1 MSAIGFG
8 DTVRIRTTVET
19 ESLGLAGR
27 TGLVYGFTTP
37 SDTGVQVVGSVA
49 KDIALSVKIDGK
61 DEPLW
66 LDPDLVEFVDHTPGA
81 TVRIGHRS
89 CMRGAD
95 GEWNEDTRTNE
106 V

>member
-19 ESLGLAGR
+19 EPFGLAGR

-37 SDTGVQVVGSVA
+37 SETGVPVVGGVA
-49 KDIALSVKIDGK
+49 NDLALSVKFEGQ

-66 LDPDLVEFVDHTPGA
+66 HAPDLLEFVDHTPETA
-81 TVRIGHRS
+81 VRIGNNRYT
-89 CMRGAD
+89 RGAD
-95 GEWNEDTRTNE
+95 GEWIDDASNTEL
-106 V
+106 